1 MDAKTRRRARVRRHI
16 RVRRKI
22 AGTAERP
29 RLAVYRSNRHIYA
42 QLVDDDA
49 ARTLI
54 AASDRDV
61 RVGGAEKAGEAT
73 KAGGA
78 KKAGAAE
85 KAGGQGKT
93 APAKAV
99 GELLAERAKAA
110 GIDRVVFDRGGRLFH
125 GRVAAL
131 AEGAREKGLQI

>member
-1 MDAKTRRRARVRRHI
+1 
-16 RVRRKI
+16 VRRKI
-22 AGTAERP
+22 AGTAARP

-61 RVGGAEKAGEAT
+61 RVGGAEKVGEAG
-73 KAGGA
+73 KA
-78 KKAGAAE
+78 KVE
-85 KAGGQGKT
+85 GKT

>member
-1 MDAKTRRRARVRRHI
+1 MDAKTRRRARVRRHA
-16 RVRRKI
+16 RVRAKI

-42 QLVDDDA
+42 QLVDDDV
-49 ARTLI
+49 ARTLVS
-54 AASDRDV
+54 ASDREV
-61 RVGGAEKAGEAT
+61 EASGE
-73 KAGGA
+73 
-78 KKAGAAE
+78 
-85 KAGGQGKT
+85 GQGKGQGKGKT

-99 GELLAERAKAA
+99 GELLAERAKSA
-110 GIDRVVFDRGGRLFH
+110 GIERVVFDRGGRLFH

>member
-1 MDAKTRRRARVRRHI
+1 MDAKTRRRARVRRHV

-61 RVGGAEKAGEAT
+61 RAGGAEKAGV
-73 KAGGA
+73 
-78 KKAGAAE
+78 
-85 KAGGQGKT
+85 QGKT
-93 APAKAV
+93 EPAKAV